1 MKQTVDFHSA
11 NALFAKYQINL
22 TQDNY
27 DKLAKYADLMIS
39 ELQYQNITAVRDI
52 QEIWVRHF
60 LDSAILCKFFPE
72 KAFSVIDI
80 GTGGGIPGIPI
91 AILCPH
97 ANITLLDSELRKIE
111 FCQKVVSE
119 IGLSVSC
126 VSARAEEL
134 ARNESYREHYDFAV
148 SRAMTTGTV
157 LSELSL
163 PFLKVNGQLVAMK
176 GKNYD
181 PAVERFDE
189 SAAVLNARVETLLD
203 YQIEN
208 EPKKLIFV
216 LKTDH
221 TPDIYPRRFAKI
233 KRQPL

>member
-1 MKQTVDFHSA
+1 MNQMVDFHSA
-11 NALFAKYQINL
+11 NALFGKYQINL
-22 TQDNY
+22 TQEHY
-27 DKLAKYADLMIS
+27 DKLARYADLMIAES
-39 ELQYQNITAVRDI
+39 QHQNITAVRDLP
-52 QEIWVRHF
+52 EIWVRHF
-60 LDSAILCKFFPE
+60 LDSAILCKYFPDS
-72 KAFSVIDI
+72 AFSVIDI

-91 AILCPH
+91 AILCSH
-97 ANITLLDSELRKIE
+97 ANVTLLDSELRKIE
-111 FCQKVVSE
+111 FCQKTVSE

-126 VSARAEEL
+126 VSGRAEEL
-134 ARNESYREHYDFAV
+134 ARNDAYRVQFDYAV

-157 LSELSL
+157 LSELSM
-163 PFLKVNGQLVAMK
+163 PFLRVGGQLVAMK

-189 SAAVLNARVETLLD
+189 AAAVLNANVENVLD

-216 LKTDH
+216 SKTDH